1 MKKFGNLYVI
11 AATSVIGGAL
21 FGFDISSMSAIITTT
36 PYKCQYNAQGNDPV
50 TGQCRGPD
58 ASLQGGITAA
68 MPGGSWLGALF
79 SGWISDRLGR
89 KTAIQV
95 GAVIWV
101 VGCIIIATSVD
112 VPMLIVGRIINGF
125 SVGICSAQVPVYI
138 SEISPPS
145 KRGRLIGMQ
154 QWAITWGIAVMFF
167 ICYGCGS
174 IKSQAAFRLPWA
186 LQAIPAALLYLGL
199 CVLPE
204 SPRWFAKKNRWEE
217 MREVLVLVHG
227 KGDPNS
233 PLVRKE
239 LAEIREVARLDQ
251 HDSDASWFELIRL
264 GMVNRT
270 HIGLF
275 TQIWSQLTGMNVMM
289 VSLRF
294 HVPMRGHSRDWFR
307 MSILTKKVVLTRRKQ
322 YYIAYVFTMAGLGG
336 DLLPSGIQFIINV
349 AMTVPAL
356 IWQDRWGRRPTM
368 LVGALLMCLFMS
380 LNAGLF
386 AVYSRPA
393 TAEDHFGTD
402 AISMVIR
409 GPPAKAVIAS
419 TYLFVASYAPT
430 WGPVSWT
437 YPPELYPLRVRGKA
451 VALATSG
458 NWALNF
464 ALAYFTPVAF
474 ASITWRTYVLFA
486 VFCASM
492 FIHCFF
498 LFPETANKPL
508 EEVAGIFED
517 NSLGSIK
524 YIGTPAWKTRN
535 NRHAALQLERNIVD
549 PEKKPGDTSII
560 HEGR

>member
-1 MKKFGNLYVI
+1 MKKFGNIYVI

-21 FGFDISSMSAIITTT
+21 FGFDISSMSAIIATT

-50 TGQCRGPD
+50 TGECRGPD

-79 SGWISDRLGR
+79 SGWISDFLGR
-89 KTAIQV
+89 KTSIQV
-95 GAVIWV
+95 GAIIWIIGSVIV
-101 VGCIIIATSVD
+101 AASVN
-112 VPMLIVGRIINGF
+112 VPMLIFGRIINGF

-154 QWAITWGIAVMFF
+154 QWAITWGIAIMFF
-167 ICYGCGS
+167 ICYGCSFIQGD
-174 IKSQAAFRLPWA
+174 AAFRLPWG
-186 LQAIPAALLYLGL
+186 LQAIPAVLLYLGL

-204 SPRWFAKKNRWEE
+204 SPRWLAKKDRWEQA
-217 MREVLVLVHG
+217 REVLVLVHG
-227 KGDPNS
+227 KGDYNAP
-233 PLVRKE
+233 VVAKE
-239 LAEIREVARLDQ
+239 LAEIQEAVYLDKQ
-251 HDSDASWFELIRL
+251 NADVSWFELIKPS
-264 GMVNRT
+264 MINRT

-289 VSLRF
+289 
-294 HVPMRGHSRDWFR
+294 
-307 MSILTKKVVLTRRKQ
+307 
-322 YYIAYVFTMAGLGG
+322 YYISYVFTMAGLGN

-349 AMTVPAL
+349 VMTVPAL
-356 IWQDRWGRRPTM
+356 IWQDIWGRRPTM
-368 LVGALLMCLFMS
+368 LIGALLMCLFMS
-380 LNAGLF
+380 INAGLF

-393 TAEDHFGTD
+393 TAADHFSTD
-402 AISMVIR
+402 AISMAIS

-430 WGPVSWT
+430 WGPASWT
-437 YPPELYPLRVRGKA
+437 YPAELYPLRVRGKA

-458 NWALNF
+458 NWAFNF

-474 ASITWRTYVLFA
+474 ANITWKTYVLFA
-486 VFCASM
+486 VFCATM
-492 FIHCFF
+492 FGHCFF

-508 EEVAGIFED
+508 EEVAAIFED
-517 NSLGSIK
+517 NGPESIK

-535 NRHAALQLERNIVD
+535 DRHAALQLERNVIGSDV
-549 PEKKPGDTSII
+549 ES
-560 HEGR
+560 RAAAY

>member
-1 MKKFGNLYVI
+1 MKKFGNIYVI

-21 FGFDISSMSAIITTT
+21 FGFDISSMSAIIATT
-36 PYKCQYNAQGNDPV
+36 PYKCQYNAQGNDPL

-58 ASLQGGITAA
+58 PSLQGGITAA

-79 SGWISDRLGR
+79 SGWISDRFGR
-89 KTAIQV
+89 KTAIQA
-95 GAVIWV
+95 GAVIWII
-101 VGCIIIATSVD
+101 GCIIVAASVD
-112 VPMLIVGRIINGF
+112 VPMLIVGRIINGL

-138 SEISPPS
+138 SELSPPS

-167 ICYGCGS
+167 ICYGCSFIRG
-174 IKSQAAFRLPWA
+174 QAAFRLPWA
-186 LQAIPAALLYLGL
+186 LQMIPAVLLFAGL

-204 SPRWFAKKNRWEE
+204 SPRWLAKKDRWEE
-217 MREVLVLVHG
+217 TKEVLVLVHG
-227 KGDPNS
+227 QGDPNT
-233 PLVRKE
+233 PLVANE
-239 LAEIREVARLDQ
+239 WAEIQEVVRLDR
-251 HDSDASWFELIRL
+251 HNADVSWFELVRPKMI
-264 GMVNRT
+264 NRT

-289 VSLRF
+289 
-294 HVPMRGHSRDWFR
+294 
-307 MSILTKKVVLTRRKQ
+307 

-336 DLLPSGIQFIINV
+336 NLLPSGIQFIINV

-393 TAEDHFGTD
+393 TAKDHFSTG
-402 AISMVIR
+402 AISMVVG
-409 GPPAKAVIAS
+409 GPPAKAIIAS

-458 NWALNF
+458 NWAFNF
-464 ALAYFTPVAF
+464 ALAFFTPVAF
-474 ASITWRTYVLFA
+474 ATITWKTYVLFA
-486 VFCASM
+486 VFCAAM

-517 NSLGSIK
+517 SGPGSVE

-535 NRHAALQLERNIVD
+535 DRRAALQLERNVVD
-549 PEKKPGDTSII
+549 PEKRPVDARSSDEAKRKDKPKASP
-560 HEGR
+560 

>member
-1 MKKFGNLYVI
+1 MKKFGNIYVI

-21 FGFDISSMSAIITTT
+21 FGFDISSMSAIIATT
-36 PYKCQYNAQGNDPV
+36 PYKCQYNAQGNDPL

-58 ASLQGGITAA
+58 PSLQGGITAA

-79 SGWISDRLGR
+79 SGWISDRFGR
-89 KTAIQV
+89 KTAIQA
-95 GAVIWV
+95 GAVIWII
-101 VGCIIIATSVD
+101 GCIIVAASVD
-112 VPMLIVGRIINGF
+112 VPMLIVGRIINGL

-138 SEISPPS
+138 SELSPPS

-167 ICYGCGS
+167 ICYGCSFIRG
-174 IKSQAAFRLPWA
+174 QAAFRLPWA
-186 LQAIPAALLYLGL
+186 LQMIPAVLLFAGL

-204 SPRWFAKKNRWEE
+204 SPRWLAKKDRWEE
-217 MREVLVLVHG
+217 TKEVLVLVHG
-227 KGDPNS
+227 QGDPNT
-233 PLVRKE
+233 PLVANE
-239 LAEIREVARLDQ
+239 WAEIQEVVRLDR
-251 HDSDASWFELIRL
+251 HNADVSWFELVRPKMI
-264 GMVNRT
+264 NRT

-289 VSLRF
+289 
-294 HVPMRGHSRDWFR
+294 
-307 MSILTKKVVLTRRKQ
+307 

-336 DLLPSGIQFIINV
+336 NLLPSGIQFIINV

-393 TAEDHFGTD
+393 TAKDHFSTG
-402 AISMVIR
+402 AISMVVG
-409 GPPAKAVIAS
+409 GPPAKAIIAS

-458 NWALNF
+458 NWAFNF
-464 ALAYFTPVAF
+464 ALAFFTPVAF
-474 ASITWRTYVLFA
+474 ATITWKTYVLFA
-486 VFCASM
+486 VFCAAM

-517 NSLGSIK
+517 SGPGSVE

-535 NRHAALQLERNIVD
+535 DRRAALQLERNVVD
-549 PEKKPGDTSII
+549 PEKRPVDARNSDEAKRKDKPKASP
-560 HEGR
+560 

>member
-1 MKKFGNLYVI
+1 MRKFGNLYVI

-21 FGFDISSMSAIITTT
+21 FGFDISSMSAIIATM

-58 ASLQGGITAA
+58 PSLQGGITAA

-79 SGWISDRLGR
+79 SGWISDRFGR
-89 KTAIQV
+89 KTSIQI
-95 GAVIWV
+95 GAVIWII
-101 VGCIIIATSVD
+101 GCIIVAASVNI
-112 VPMLIVGRIINGF
+112 PMLVVGRIINGF

-154 QWAITWGIAVMFF
+154 QWAITWGIAIMFF
-167 ICYGCGS
+167 ICYGCSFING
-174 IKSQAAFRLPWA
+174 QAAFRLPWA
-186 LQAIPAALLYLGL
+186 LQMIPAGLLYAGL

-204 SPRWFAKKNRWEE
+204 SPRWLAKKDRWEE
-217 MREVLVLVHG
+217 TREILVLVHG
-227 KGDPNS
+227 KGDPNA
-233 PLVRKE
+233 PLVANE
-239 LAEIREVARLDQ
+239 SAEIQQVVRLDRQ
-251 HDSDASWFELIRL
+251 NADVSWFELVRP
-264 GMVNRT
+264 GMINRT

-289 VSLRF
+289 
-294 HVPMRGHSRDWFR
+294 
-307 MSILTKKVVLTRRKQ
+307 

-349 AMTVPAL
+349 VMTVPAL
-356 IWQDRWGRRPTM
+356 IWQDTWGRRPTM

-393 TAEDHFGTD
+393 TAEDHFSTG

-409 GPPAKAVIAS
+409 GPPAKAIIAS
-419 TYLFVASYAPT
+419 TYLFVASFAPT

-451 VALATSG
+451 VALSTSG
-458 NWALNF
+458 NWAFNF
-464 ALAYFTPVAF
+464 ALAFFTPVAF
-474 ASITWRTYVLFA
+474 ATITWKTYVLFA

-508 EEVAGIFED
+508 EEVAGMFED
-517 NSLGSIK
+517 GGLGSIK

-535 NRHAALQLERNIVD
+535 DRRAALQLERNVVD
-549 PEKKPGDTSII
+549 PEKRPADTRSSD
-560 HEGR
+560 EAMSKDGPKESS